1 MGSYLLLKQGHLKQ
15 VSQVHVHLHA
25 FEKLE
30 GGRLHYLSAQPIPVI
45 RHLYS
50 KEVPPKALFQTSS
63 PKSKMHFCF
72 N

>member
-50 KEVPPKALFQTSS
+50 K
-63 PKSKMHFCF
+63 
-72 N
+72 